1 MLDEKTIQL
10 TNYYDI
16 KHEAI
21 CACCLLMKRLRYIFP
36 PSPLKVAVRG
46 SGEGAEGSRAGI
58 RQYNYNPTLCNLNHQ
73 VRVER
78 SRS

>member
-36 PSPLKVAVRG
+36 PSLLKVAVRG
-46 SGEGAEGSRAGI
+46 SGEGVRDLEVVADSIIII
-58 RQYNYNPTLCNLNHQ
+58 RRF
-73 VRVER
+73 VI
-78 SRS
+78 

>member
-46 SGEGAEGSRAGI
+46 SGEGVRDLEVVADSIIII
-58 RQYNYNPTLCNLNHQ
+58 RRF
-73 VRVER
+73 VI
-78 SRS
+78 